1 MRRRYVTVAL
11 IAVMLW
17 ALAQGV
23 GYCQQAPPTTEQ
35 QPAPTGQAGEATPP
49 TTGQQPEAPAPAPVE
64 EATPPAPAPPLAVE
78 HPVAVAPPSMAGP
91 FQGPS
96 PVPHELT
103 IPDAIAIA
111 LRNNPTV
118 AIAEEDVRA
127 AAGGV
132 QQAASALMPHAQANV
147 QRTTPVDLPP
157 FTFQAR
163 GSTWQTTF
171 TINWLLYNW
180 GAARNSYQAA
190 RNLTAAAADSYVRTD
205 EQIAYNVRQNY
216 YAVLTARTGV
226 DVQQEVL
233 NSAQENLRV
242 ARLRYE
248 AGVAPQYD
256 VLAAEARVASVQQE
270 LVAAQGRLD
279 VAWAALAQVL
289 GVPIPPG
296 TVVATPPLAT
306 PAGTDLPILLE
317 TAFAQ
322 RADLRAAECQMY
334 AAERQL
340 AATRVGARPSVSAV
354 ASYTFLPS
362 TSVNLG
368 LPGEQPVVVSQNSGF
383 IALAISWPMFTA
395 GLVEG
400 ETQTAQARY
409 EQTRENVQSVRN
421 QIDFGVR
428 SAYFLVQSAQ
438 AQIVAGEKEVTQAT
452 EALRI
457 ANLRYR
463 EGVGTSVEVLQA
475 EVSLQDART
484 RLNEATF
491 TLNLAVAGLDLA
503 VGRPV
508 PPELLPPGRAAS

>member
-11 IAVMLW
+11 VAVMLW
-17 ALAQGV
+17 ALAQVG
-23 GYCQQAPPTTEQ
+23 GYCQQAPPAPEQ
-35 QPAPTGQAGEATPP
+35 QPAPAGQT
-49 TTGQQPEAPAPAPVE
+49 E
-64 EATPPAPAPPLAVE
+64 EAAPPPPLAVE
-78 HPVAVAPPSMAGP
+78 NPVAVAPPSMAGP

-103 IPDAIAIA
+103 IRDAIAIA

-118 AIAEEDVRA
+118 AIAQQDVRA

-132 QQAASALMPHAQANV
+132 MQAASALMPHAQADV

-157 FTFQAR
+157 FSFQAR

-171 TINWLLYNW
+171 TVSWLLYSW
-180 GAARNSYQAA
+180 GAARNGYRAA
-190 RNLTAAAADSYVRTD
+190 RSLTAAAEQTYTRTD

-216 YAVLTARTGV
+216 YAVLTARAGV

-296 TVVATPPLAT
+296 TVVATPPAAT
-306 PAGTDLPILLE
+306 PAGTDLPTLLE

-322 RADLRAAECQMY
+322 RADLQAAEFQMY
-334 AAERQL
+334 AAERRL
-340 AATRVGARPSVSAV
+340 AATRVGALPTVSSVV
-354 ASYTFLPS
+354 SYTFLPS
-362 TSVNLG
+362 TSIDLG
-368 LPGEQPVVVSQNSGF
+368 IPGAPPVVVSQNSGF

-400 ETQTAQARY
+400 ETETARARY
-409 EQTRENVQSVRN
+409 QQAQENVQSVRN

-438 AQIVAGEKEVTQAT
+438 AQITAGEKEVTQAT

-484 RLNEATF
+484 RLNEAVF

-503 VGRPV
+503 VGRSV
-508 PPELLPPGRAAS
+508 PPELLPPIRAAS